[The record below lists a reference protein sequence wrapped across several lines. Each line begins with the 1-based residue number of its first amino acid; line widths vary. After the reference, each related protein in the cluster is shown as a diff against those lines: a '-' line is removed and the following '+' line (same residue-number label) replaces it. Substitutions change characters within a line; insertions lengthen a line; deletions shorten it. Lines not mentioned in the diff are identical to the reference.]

1 MWLNL
6 WVPGITSLNYSLN
19 KYKVSVE
26 VSLLSEKL
34 SVLIKG
40 EKSQIRKKKRSKLS
54 WIRELQLTT
63 HLQLDYMPAQIL
75 QVSKE
80 KINLW
85 SFYKAP
91 VVACLIL
98 H

>member
-40 EKSQIRKKKRSKLS
+40 EKSQIRKKK
-54 WIRELQLTT
+54 E
-63 HLQLDYMPAQIL
+63 
-75 QVSKE
+75 VSLAE
-80 KINLW
+80 SESYN
-85 SFYKAP
+85 
-91 VVACLIL
+91 
-98 H
+98 